1 MASNFKAA
9 TDLRVKQL
17 VHNLITYEA
26 ELPDTSK
33 NFGIAFEFILGNLR
47 QHSYPDA
54 GFQQVGRVYLG

>member
-1 MASNFKAA
+1 MTSSFKAA
-9 TDLRVKQL
+9 TDTRVKQL

-33 NFGIAFEFILGNLR
+33 NFGIAFDFILSNLR

-54 GFQQVGRVYLG
+54 VFQQVWRVYVG